1 MQPAEQFKAQTNI
14 ESSVFS
20 ERLKPALARA
30 AEHAAAVDRDSRFPR
45 EAFEALRKERLLGI
59 MVPADLGGE
68 GASFR
73 QVANVCYQLGQVCAS
88 TAMIYAMHQVKVA
101 CVARHLG
108 SSAAL
113 RQLLRRLTAG
123 QLLLASST
131 TEGVAG
137 GNVRASEAPVE
148 VRGDKFS
155 LERRAT
161 CISYGVDADGI
172 VTTARRTA
180 DAANSDQVLVA
191 VLKEDYT
198 LEPIQSWDTLG
209 MRGTC
214 SEGYLLKVSA
224 STGHILET
232 PYEHIHLESMVPAAH
247 LFWGSAWAGVAA
259 AAVGRA
265 QAFVRDVARKS
276 GGQMPPG
283 AINLTSAVNSLRAVR
298 TQLHAALER
307 FERIAEDRRALRTVG
322 FQSMITL
329 TKVQVSDLAAAT
341 VMSAL
346 RVCGLAGYRNDG
358 EFSVAR
364 HLRDVLSS
372 PIMIHNDRILAN
384 LVSPVLLTEIP
395 STLEP

>member
-1 MQPAEQFKAQTNI
+1 MPPAAQIKAPTATL
-14 ESSVFS
+14 SSALAD
-20 ERLKPALARA
+20 RLQPALARA
-30 AEHAAAVDRDSRFPR
+30 AECAASVDRDSRFP
-45 EAFEALRKERLLGI
+45 EQAFEELRKESLLGI
-59 MVPADLGGE
+59 LVPIELGGE
-68 GASFR
+68 GATFR
-73 QVANVCYQLGQVCAS
+73 EVADVCYRLGQACSA

-101 CVARHLG
+101 CLVRHMG

-113 RQLLRRLTAG
+113 RDLLRRLAAE

-131 TEGVAG
+131 TEGTAG
-137 GNVRASEAPVE
+137 GNVRASEAPVAVLGE
-148 VRGDKFS
+148 RFT

-161 CISYGVDADGI
+161 CISYGADADGV

-180 DAANSDQVLVA
+180 NAAASDQVLVA

-198 LEPIQSWDTLG
+198 LTPIQSWDTLG

-224 STGHILET
+224 SSGHILET
-232 PYEHIHLESMVPAAH
+232 PYEQIHLETMVPSAH
-247 LFWGSAWAGVAA
+247 LFWGSVWAGIAA
-259 AAVGRA
+259 AATQRA
-265 QAFVRDVARKS
+265 QAFVRDVVRKS

-283 AINLTSAVNSLRAVR
+283 AVNLTTAMNSLRSLRA
-298 TQLHAALER
+298 QLHSALER
-307 FERIAEDRRALRTVG
+307 FESIAEDRRALRAID

-346 RVCGLAGYRNDG
+346 RVCGLSGYRNDG

-384 LVSPVLLTEIP
+384 LATPVLLAEVP
-395 STLEP
+395 SSLE